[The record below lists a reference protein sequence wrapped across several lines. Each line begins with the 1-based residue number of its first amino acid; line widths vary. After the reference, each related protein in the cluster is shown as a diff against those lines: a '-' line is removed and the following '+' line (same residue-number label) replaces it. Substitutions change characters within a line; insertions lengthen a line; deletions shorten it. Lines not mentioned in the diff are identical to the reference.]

1 MLYVFHFPANNI
13 IQFCR
18 SKHMCHTWRS
28 EEYNGRTL
36 MSTIFVWFIK
46 TVRTLSHESKPL
58 NNNPYPC
65 FVLTPLPHATS
76 HGISRNVSIHDDV
89 IKWKHFPRCWPFVG
103 EFTGHR
109 WIPRTKASDVE
120 LWCFLWSAPWINSSL
135 NNHEAGD
142 LGHHRAHYDVIVMLN
157 DRFLTRKNLCMAAT
171 CNWSGTWHKFVL
183 LDESCTRLIFPPG

>member
-13 IQFCR
+13 IRFCR

-46 TVRTLSHESKPL
+46 TVRTSSHESKPL

-103 EFTGHR
+103 GIHRSPVNSPHKGQWRGALMFSLICALNKQFTKQSWGWWFGTPSR
-109 WIPRTKASDVE
+109 S
-120 LWCFLWSAPWINSSL
+120 LWRHCNAEWSVPYTEKFMHGSHMQLIR
-135 NNHEAGD
+135 H
-142 LGHHRAHYDVIVMLN
+142 
-157 DRFLTRKNLCMAAT
+157 MA
-171 CNWSGTWHKFVL
+171 
-183 LDESCTRLIFPPG
+183 